1 MQAKEEY
8 CKHYIHG
15 LVGKHTW
22 NEKLRGFAVDHTQP
36 ADEGP
41 LSPTLTG
48 KLPPINV
55 SAQEALLLAYMPHRD
70 DFEDFDRETENLVAQ
85 IADKSVED
93 EDVDVALKLAQ
104 CDIYERRLREQV
116 RRKRVA
122 RDYQLVAKFYRE
134 NPIVQ
139 IGGNNKI
146 SPTKISNQVKA
157 AMKGEGPRQ
166 ELMDSL
172 RPLTQFYTAQEFS
185 QFVNNLCVEKELKVR
200 VRELCKYRGAGLT
213 RIADLIPFEKQRF
226 KEEQRL
232 KRLAKVRPGKV
243 AAPSAKFLP
252 AHGDYRE
259 AQFNTRMTD
268 LCRATF
274 IMLCIFLR
282 QYQ

>member
-1 MQAKEEY
+1 
-8 CKHYIHG
+8 
-15 LVGKHTW
+15 
-22 NEKLRGFAVDHTQP
+22 
-36 ADEGP
+36 
-41 LSPTLTG
+41 
-48 KLPPINV
+48 
-55 SAQEALLLAYMPHRD
+55 MPHRD

-259 AQFNTRMTD
+259 AQFNSMEGFGTYSS
-268 LCRATF
+268 F
-274 IMLCIFLR
+274 E
-282 QYQ
+282 